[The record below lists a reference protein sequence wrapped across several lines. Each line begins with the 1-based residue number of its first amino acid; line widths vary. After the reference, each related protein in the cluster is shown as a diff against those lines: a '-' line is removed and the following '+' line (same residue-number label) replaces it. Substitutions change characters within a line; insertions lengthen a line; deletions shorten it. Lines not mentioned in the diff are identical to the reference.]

1 MSEFRGPVK
10 NKKMLLGLGLDMA
23 IAVAVAVAVF
33 NTRSVKGE
41 VIFTQRKGGI
51 LVEATFTQL
60 EGLHGF
66 HIPSNL

>member
-1 MSEFRGPVK
+1 
-10 NKKMLLGLGLDMA
+10 MLLGLGLDM
-23 IAVAVAVAVF
+23 AVAVF

-51 LVEATFTQL
+51 EIQATFTQL